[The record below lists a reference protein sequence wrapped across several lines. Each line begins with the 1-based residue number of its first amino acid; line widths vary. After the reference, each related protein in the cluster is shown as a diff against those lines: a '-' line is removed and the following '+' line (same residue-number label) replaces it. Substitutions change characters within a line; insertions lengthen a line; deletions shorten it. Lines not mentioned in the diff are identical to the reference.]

1 MSTIRFGELV
11 NQDLLD
17 ENGLRKK
24 PYDHERLTKDER
36 KVVVQFTDQSF
47 LKVVLVNGEVVRLR
61 ELRENIYNWFPGLRP
76 QRSGPTFRT
85 VRQPSTTL
93 PRNRVDP
100 SDVEFRKQLR
110 VLIDRFTDLDTNLI
124 DTRRSGRIAT
134 KYVIDDFL
142 QMETIADIAILLEK
156 VTISEAKMI
165 FSELYP
171 KAETH
176 RKSYLW
182 LRTAFLSRYVGES
195 YLLNSIHRAL
205 LPSARAE
212 FDDETRRLQLT
223 AFMGYRK
230 YKSKTVELIDRPNR
244 LPFMLNEIGDTTQQ
258 RILSEQVKDIRCYGD
273 RILIRMQ
280 YMLIEKVLK
289 PLQNK

>member
-76 QRSGPTFRT
+76 QRSGPAFRA

-156 VTISEAKMI
+156 VTIPEAKMI

-223 AFMGYRK
+223 AFMDYRK
-230 YKSKTVELIDRPNR
+230 YKSKTVELIGRPNR